1 MEKSLLLIGM
11 ILNIRGNLGGKM
23 NSKELRSNILLLL
36 TAAIWG
42 FAFVAQRV
50 GAGFVGSFTFNGI
63 RFALGSLSLV
73 PLIIFLNSNKKGEY
87 ENKDKSG
94 FLKEGTILGIVLFL
108 GSTFQQIGLTY
119 TTAGKA
125 GFITGFYIVLVPLMG
140 IFLKQKIKWTTWAAV
155 FLALMGLYFL
165 SVKEGFTVS
174 NGDLFELIGAFF
186 FAAHIQLVDKFT
198 KKFDAIKLSA
208 IQFAACSI
216 LSIIAALCFETI
228 TLKGIYGALIPIL
241 YGGLGSVG
249 IAYTLQVVAQKN
261 AKPSHAAI
269 ILSMESLFAAIG
281 GFLIL
286 KESFGARGI
295 LGCGLMLCGML
306 LSQIKK

>member
-1 MEKSLLLIGM
+1 MNSLAHGFIS
-11 ILNIRGNLGGKM
+11 NLGGEKM
-23 NSKELRSNILLLL
+23 KTKELRSNILLLL
-36 TAAIWG
+36 TATIWG

-50 GAGFVGSFTFNGI
+50 GAGYVGSFTFNGI

-73 PLIIFLNSNKKGEY
+73 PLLIFLDRNSKEKEAKAKE
-87 ENKDKSG
+87 ENKG
-94 FLKEGTILGIVLFL
+94 TLLKEGAILGSVLFL
-108 GSTFQQIGLTY
+108 GSTFQQIGLSY

-155 FLALMGLYFL
+155 FLALIGLYFL

-174 NGDLFELIGAFF
+174 KGDLLELIGAFF
-186 FAAHIQLVDKFT
+186 WAAHIQLIDKFT
-198 KKFDAIKLSA
+198 KKFDALKLSV

-216 LSIIAALCFETI
+216 LSLIAAFCFETI
-228 TLKGIYGALIPIL
+228 TLKGLYGALIPIL

-286 KESFGARGI
+286 NENLGARGI
-295 LGCGLMLCGML
+295 FGCGLMLGGML
-306 LSQIKK
+306 LSQVRK